1 MIGPDRRDLTAYT
14 YIRPYFCANG
24 KCRKNSGFVMY
35 SWLLLPILFLVLGVW
50 LLRQGRRAYG
60 ASGLPTGQLIYSD
73 TGAWQTVEKAL
84 INRQH
89 GLVGKPDYLVQV
101 TEKGQSFTIPIE
113 VKSAKRPSTP
123 QAGHLLQLGAYCLL
137 VEAVYQRTPPYGILH
152 YADATL
158 RIPFDTQL
166 RTAVLAAAE
175 LIRHDQQA
183 SQVKRSHDEPN
194 RCRVCGYQ
202 QQCGDQ
208 RLHQ

>member
-1 MIGPDRRDLTAYT
+1 
-14 YIRPYFCANG
+14 
-24 KCRKNSGFVMY
+24 MY
-35 SWLLLPILFLVLGVW
+35 SWLLLPLLLLVLGVW
-50 LLRQGRRAYG
+50 LLRQGRRAYE
-60 ASGLPTGQLIYSD
+60 ASGLPAGQLIYSD
-73 TGAWQTVEKAL
+73 TGAWQTVENAL
-84 INRQH
+84 INRQY

-101 TEKGQSFTIPIE
+101 TEKGQAFTIPIE

-158 RIPFDTQL
+158 RIPFDAQL
-166 RTAVLAAAE
+166 RNAVLAAAE

-183 SQVKRSHDEPN
+183 SQVKRSHDEPS

-208 RLHQ
+208 RLHQS